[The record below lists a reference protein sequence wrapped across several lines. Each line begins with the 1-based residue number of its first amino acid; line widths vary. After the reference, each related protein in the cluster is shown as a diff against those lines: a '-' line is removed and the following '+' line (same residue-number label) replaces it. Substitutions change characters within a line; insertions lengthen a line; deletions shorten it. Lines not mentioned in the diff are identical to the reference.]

1 MAKATKTATKKPAPK
16 SSSGTKPKFPYTIT
30 VGALRRILQEIPK
43 RPKPTAFN
51 FALINAWG
59 IKDNNAR
66 TAIAVIKALGLIDN
80 GDVPTQHYVDY
91 MKNESGPANLAARVK
106 EIYSQLF
113 QTSHEPYRDSLENLR
128 NFFNIHSGGS
138 EATINYQIQTFKTLC
153 EFADF
158 NSAASPNNADFSQ
171 TPNSSGNSGNNT
183 SGPTININLHIHLPE
198 TKSRADY
205 EEIIKD
211 IAKYIY
217 QK

>member
-1 MAKATKTATKKPAPK
+1 MAKRASKKDYGSK
-16 SSSGTKPKFPYTIT
+16 SSGTKPKFPYTIT
-30 VGALRRILQEIPK
+30 INALRTILQEIPK
-43 RPKPTAFN
+43 RPKPTTFN
-51 FALINAWG
+51 FDLIKAWG

-66 TAIAVIKALGLIDN
+66 TALSVVKALGLID
-80 GDVPTQHYVDY
+80 GSDSPTNHYVDY
-91 MKNESGPANLAARVK
+91 MKNDSGPANLAARIK
-106 EIYSQLF
+106 DIYAQLF

-128 NFFNIHSGGS
+128 NFFNINSGGS

-153 EFADF
+153 EFGDF
-158 NSAASPNNADFSQ
+158 AGQPNHNNSGSNG
-171 TPNSSGNSGNNT
+171 SSGNGSSNQGGGNSN
-183 SGPTININLHIHLPE
+183 PTVNINLHIHLPE